1 MQFNDFLS
9 AALGIV
15 SIATLA
21 GLGFMRGTVTN
32 LREQLADSRNQI
44 KDLKESRI
52 ESDAKT
58 ATLQADLAA
67 LGRLK
72 TGEEEWAKVDGR
84 LEGLGQMVGNFAVK
98 LDDHHDQAMHR
109 LDQGAETLTEIRDEL
124 RRRGTP

>member
-32 LREQLADSRNQI
+32 LRELLADARGQI

-52 ESDAKT
+52 ESDTKT

-72 TGEEEWAKVDGR
+72 TGEEEWAKVDSR
-84 LEGLGQMVGNFAVK
+84 LESLGRTVGDFTVR
-98 LDDHHDQAMHR
+98 LEDHHDQAMHR